1 MNDFGRVAMC
11 GQVGQYSGEGG
22 ARGPNLLCTVLKR
35 LTVRGFLA
43 FDHFARHPEF
53 IADATRWQREGK
65 LRHHVTGTH
74 GLANIHAAINS
85 LMSGKNRGKQ
95 LCQIAEDPTL

>member
-1 MNDFGRVAMC
+1 V
-11 GQVGQYSGEGG
+11 
-22 ARGPNLLCTVLKR
+22 LCTVLKR

-43 FDHFARHPEF
+43 FDPFARHPEF
-53 IADATRWQREGK
+53 ITDATRWQREGK
-65 LRHHVTGTH
+65 LRHHVTVTH

-85 LMSGKNRGKQ
+85 LMSGNNRGKQ